1 MSVETAKVKLTS
13 SIRDLRVRWDETT
26 DQWKDSASQAFEKD
40 FISPFELEVRSSIK
54 AMETMAE
61 FGAVEYCAVDTFATG
76 IYRTWMGRQD
86 LVAAMQLSTCLLGA
100 VGLVYLLES
109 WSRRSASPG

>member
-26 DQWKDSASQAFEKD
+26 DQWKDSASKAFEKD

-61 FGAVEYCAVDTFATG
+61 VMIAVRKDCMDEH
-76 IYRTWMGRQD
+76 
-86 LVAAMQLSTCLLGA
+86 S
-100 VGLVYLLES
+100 
-109 WSRRSASPG
+109 